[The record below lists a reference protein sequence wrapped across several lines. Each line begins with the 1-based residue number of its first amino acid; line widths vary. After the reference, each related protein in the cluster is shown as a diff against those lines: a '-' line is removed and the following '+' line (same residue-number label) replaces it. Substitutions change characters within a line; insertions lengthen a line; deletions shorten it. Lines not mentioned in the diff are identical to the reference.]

1 MNTVF
6 HELNPS
12 LRMVIAASVANFRDF
27 TYIRAQQGIIIIRS
41 SNVNVTIKI

>member
-27 TYIRAQQGIIIIRS
+27 TYIRAQQGILRS